1 MFSLRMTA
9 YLLAAPSLMG
19 IFVIAVLSMEM
30 GNAINI
36 SIAAIA
42 GAVLGIPAAYV
53 LAKQIDAAV
62 NPKKRS

>member
-19 IFVIAVLSMEM
+19 IFVIAVLSMGM
-30 GNAINI
+30 GNAMTL
-36 SIAAIA
+36 SVAAIA
-42 GAVLGIPAAYV
+42 GAVLGVPAAYV

-62 NPKKRS
+62 NPKKR

>member
-19 IFVIAVLSMEM
+19 VLVIVVLSMNM
-30 GNAINI
+30 GNAMTL
-36 SIAAIA
+36 SVAAIA

-53 LAKQIDAAV
+53 LAKQIDAAI
-62 NPKKRS
+62 NPKKS